1 MDEHT
6 KWKRKQ
12 EVKDKFEII
21 KELLMNFGLSL
32 LAAAVVLLIFYWV
45 GEKSE
50 AYVAVAVILVLVGVN
65 IYLDRDFLKVHKEE
79 KEARTK
85 PAYTRATRRDFE
97 SMVEKSQLDVAK
109 AQAEVERLRG
119 EIAAFERD
127 GVQGDEQ
134 EEEYRNLRYELSK
147 AEGHL
152 DICQTC
158 LRRDRET
165 LDKWD
170 RDGRL

>member
-21 KELLMNFGLSL
+21 KELLMNFGFSL
-32 LAAAVVLLIFYWV
+32 LAAAVVLLILYWA

-50 AYVAVAVILVLVGVN
+50 AYVAVVVILVLVGTN
-65 IYLDRDFLKVHKEE
+65 IYLDRDFLRVHKEE

-85 PAYTRATRRDFE
+85 PAYIRATRRDFE
-97 SMVEKSQLDVAK
+97 SMVEKSQQDVAK
-109 AQAEVERLRG
+109 ARAEVERLRG
-119 EIAAFERD
+119 KMAAFERG
-127 GVQGDEQ
+127 GVQGDERA
-134 EEEYRNLRYELSK
+134 EEYRNLRYELSK

-152 DICQTC
+152 DICETC
-158 LRRDRET
+158 LRQDRDT
-165 LDKWD
+165 LEKWD
-170 RDGRL
+170 RDGKL